1 MVHWKLPVLVLTL
14 VVRDTIDEEEEEEEE
29 EDDDAQEAE
38 HGDFAI
44 VLLPAH
50 REARQTKKRTNFSR
64 FLTLLESPL
73 EVLGP

>member
-14 VVRDTIDEEEEEEEE
+14 VVRDTIDEEEEDEEEEEE

-50 REARQTKKRTNFSR
+50 REARADEEENKLQP
-64 FLTLLESPL
+64 LLDA
-73 EVLGP
+73 

>member
-50 REARQTKKRTNFSR
+50 REARADEEENKLQP
-64 FLTLLESPL
+64 LLDA
-73 EVLGP
+73 